1 MKMAWKI
8 PFSLLLWPISVMAQD
23 PSPSSQPDP
32 PVQSPQQVED
42 AAPASDGTPAPSPT
56 TPPPIPITTQTQ
68 AFLSLRRIS
77 QPPIFAAYVPMFNV
91 SAGYSVTS
99 AGLPA
104 SGRAALNGIN
114 VSISANSGKRIGAKL
129 DLGYAR
135 APNVLNSGR
144 RMDMLSYLV
153 GPVFSIS
160 HRRSLS
166 TYAQLLAGGARVAG
180 PVSKGNGALITGYVH
195 YPAWAFG
202 GGAEYSM
209 SPAFGFRVSVDYLHT
224 HFFNST
230 GATRGQNDLRVVNSF
245 VYYLGAPLR
254 PHRLVSE

>member
-8 PFSLLLWPISVMAQD
+8 AFSLLLWPISVMAQD
-23 PSPSSQPDP
+23 PPSPGQPDTP
-32 PVQSPQQVED
+32 LQNPTQVED
-42 AAPASDGTPAPSPT
+42 ALPPSDTAPAPSPT
-56 TPPPIPITTQTQ
+56 PPQIPIPMQTR
-68 AFLSLRRIS
+68 AFLSLRRIN
-77 QPPIFAAYVPMFNV
+77 QPPIFAGYVPVFNV

-104 SGRAALNGIN
+104 SGRAALTGFD
-114 VSISANSGKRIGAKL
+114 VSISADSGKGIGAKL
-129 DLGYAR
+129 DLSYAR
-135 APNVLNSGR
+135 AANVLNSGR

-166 TYAQLLAGGARVAG
+166 TYAQLLAGGARVSG
-180 PVSKGNGALITGYVH
+180 PVSRGNGALVTGYVH

-209 SPAFGFRVSVDYLHT
+209 SPAFGFRVSIDYLHT